1 MLNTQTVRQQI
12 ADELSVFD
20 HFVELKGLIL
30 KDFYKNQ
37 TVILYAASVWNVLMG
52 DFMLCDYRWW
62 WQRRWWWLLIAK
74 CYQTKLATDSRFEDE
89 ET

>member
-30 KDFYKNQ
+30 KDFYKHQ
-37 TVILYAASVWNVLMG
+37 TVILYAASV
-52 DFMLCDYRWW
+52 
-62 WQRRWWWLLIAK
+62 
-74 CYQTKLATDSRFEDE
+74 
-89 ET
+89 